1 MDRNSHQSFKT
12 PQNLLR
18 ELDHGDKTGGLMLR
32 KTTGSSG
39 PTSFHF
45 EVSKMLTSPM
55 LPEINKSRVELDS
68 DLTNSMNLLSA

>member
-12 PQNLLR
+12 PQNLPG
-18 ELDHGDKTGGLMLR
+18 ELDDGEKTGGLMLR

-45 EVSKMLTSPM
+45 EVSKMLRSPM
-55 LPEINKSRVELDS
+55 LPVIHKSRVELDS
-68 DLTNSMNLLSA
+68 DFSNSMNLLNA